1 MAFVTTVTPLR
12 TRRFPSLRRPSL
24 ESQTHTGISAVPK
37 ATAVQSNH
45 RVPVRKNPKP
55 RSRTSAQ
62 VVDSR
67 VACRHEVHHWIVVKG
82 HSKRM
87 FERAAVAQTDVT
99 RQLEARGG
107 PGALHRWVLREVSDQ
122 LTATSNH
129 FALGVGQ
136 GNTQYVVMESFDQRT
151 VQQSSSS
158 LTHRWLSAVERV
170 GPLISAVDI
179 HTLQYSDVFTSKRH
193 DVVFN
198 PRENIVV
205 LETINLN
212 SLSPEIVSSVVEA
225 LRAKA
230 ERSVSVGDCL
240 EFCVLQSMSQ
250 ASLLKTVEIYKNMEA
265 LRFHIDGL
273 DKKYMHRVLHHTMN
287 SRRNRQVFKPV
298 VFS

>member
-1 MAFVTTVTPLR
+1 MAFVTTTTPLR
-12 TRRFPSLRRPSL
+12 THRFSNYQKSSNS
-24 ESQTHTGISAVPK
+24 SQTRPRIGAVPR
-37 ATAVQSNH
+37 ATALQSNH
-45 RVPVRKNPKP
+45 QVPVEKNAKP

-67 VACRHEVHHWIVVKG
+67 VGCRHEVHHWIVVKG

-107 PGALHRWVLREVSDQ
+107 PGALHRWVLREVPDQ
-122 LTATSNH
+122 LAATSNH
-129 FALGVGQ
+129 FALGIGQ
-136 GNTQYVVMESFDQRT
+136 GNAQYVVMESFDQRT

-158 LTHRWLSAVERV
+158 LTRRWLSAVERV

-193 DVVFN
+193 HVVFD
-198 PRENIVV
+198 PRENIVI
-205 LETINLN
+205 LETFNLN
-212 SLSPEIVSSVVEA
+212 TKSPQAVSSVVSA

-240 EFCVLQSMSQ
+240 EFCVLQSTSQ
-250 ASLLKTVEIYKNMEA
+250 PSLLKTVEIYKNMEA
-265 LRFHIDGL
+265 LRFHVDGL
-273 DKKYMHRVLHHTMN
+273 DKRYMHRVLHHTTD